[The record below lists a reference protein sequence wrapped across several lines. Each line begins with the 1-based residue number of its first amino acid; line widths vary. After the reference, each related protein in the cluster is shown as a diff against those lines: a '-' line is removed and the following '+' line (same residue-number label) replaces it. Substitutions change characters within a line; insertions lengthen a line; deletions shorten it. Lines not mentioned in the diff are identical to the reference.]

1 MKIIENK
8 EHYQLVRNLIAEIQ
22 KSFFGSIEPIE
33 FLLIALLSQGH
44 ILIEDVPGVGKTT
57 LARALAKAINC
68 SFKRIQFTSDLLPS
82 DIIGISIWD
91 KNTQS
96 FIFKPGPIFANLI
109 LADEINRGT
118 PKTQS
123 ALLESMNEYQ
133 VTVDNVT
140 HKLPLPYMIIATQ
153 NPLEFYGVYPLPE
166 NELDRFMLSIKI
178 GYPDPQIE
186 TKIIKDNEPIINVN
200 ATQQVIEK
208 SDVIELQKITA
219 NIYVKD
225 DIVNYV
231 VKILNKTR
239 EGKNLLFGSSPR
251 AGKHLISA
259 SRALA
264 FIEGRSF
271 VLPDDI
277 KRLAKPV
284 LAHKLIPKHSLNE
297 NNRTFVEQIIDEI
310 ISKVPVP

>member
-8 EHYQLVRNLIAEIQ
+8 EHYQLAQNLISEIQ
-22 KSFFGSIEPIE
+22 KSFFGSRQTIE
-33 FLLIALLSQGH
+33 LLLVSLFARGH

-91 KNTQS
+91 KNSNS
-96 FIFKPGPIFANLI
+96 FIFRPGPIFANLI

-133 VTVDNVT
+133 VTVDNIT

-153 NPLEFYGVYPLPE
+153 NPIEFYGVYPLPE
-166 NELDRFMLSIKI
+166 NELDRFMMSIKI
-178 GYPDPQIE
+178 GYPDSQTE
-186 TKIIKDNEPIINVN
+186 AKIIRESQPIINVD
-200 ATQQVIEK
+200 ATAQILNK
-208 SDVIELQKITA
+208 DDVIELQNTVA
-219 NIYVKD
+219 NIFVKD
-225 DIVNYV
+225 NIINYV
-231 VKILNKTR
+231 VNLLNKTR
-239 EGKNLLFGSSPR
+239 ESKYLLFGSSPR
-251 AGKHLISA
+251 AGKHLVSA
-259 SRALA
+259 ARALA
-264 FIEGRSF
+264 FLNGRSF

-277 KRLAKPV
+277 KALAKP
-284 LAHKLIPKHSLNE
+284 LLSHRLMPKQSLNE
-297 NNRTFVEQIIDEI
+297 NNRAFIDQVIDEI
-310 ISKVPVP
+310 LAQIPVP